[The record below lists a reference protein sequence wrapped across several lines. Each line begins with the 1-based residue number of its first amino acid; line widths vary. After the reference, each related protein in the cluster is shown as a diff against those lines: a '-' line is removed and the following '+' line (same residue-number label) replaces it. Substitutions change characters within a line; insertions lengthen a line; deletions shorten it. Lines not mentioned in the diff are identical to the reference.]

1 MRLPVQ
7 LLLVLLL
14 PLGGCNRPRYDTPQN
29 AYTSF
34 HQRMQR
40 SDYTEAWKA
49 LSEPTRQALTSRAQ
63 EVARASGGAVK
74 ADAMIFFFA
83 NVPPPADFTEV
94 RLVTQEDQT
103 ARVLV
108 VGADQ
113 SQKEVRLVRESS
125 GWKIDLTHSLQP

>member
-1 MRLPVQ
+1 MRLPVP

-14 PLGGCNRPRYDTPQN
+14 ASGGCNRPRYDTPQN
-29 AYTSF
+29 AYISF

-40 SDYTEAWKA
+40 SDYLEAWKA
-49 LSEPTRQALTSRAQ
+49 LSEPTQQAITERFSRARQ
-63 EVARASGGAVK
+63 DK
-74 ADAMIFFFA
+74 ADAPLLFFS
-83 NVPPPADFTEV
+83 NVPPPADFAEV